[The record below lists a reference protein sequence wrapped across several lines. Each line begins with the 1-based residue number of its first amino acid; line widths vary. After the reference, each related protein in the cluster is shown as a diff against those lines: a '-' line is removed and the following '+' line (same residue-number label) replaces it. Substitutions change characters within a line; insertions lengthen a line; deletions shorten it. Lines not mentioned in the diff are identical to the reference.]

1 MPPAGDAGKS
11 CVPFPNYL
19 EPREQKIRRSRA
31 RLLLI
36 EFFGWLD
43 GVALKFERSQIM
55 KRVLLILA
63 ATLGLVLGGLL
74 PMNSAGAQVA
84 IRAGYGGPVAV
95 GVGRGYYGYRGY
107 ARPYYGG
114 YYGYRPYYRSYYQ
127 SYYPYAYHAGYPG
140 YSYGYPRYYSSYS
153 YGYPRYYNSYRYARP
168 YYGPRAGVYV
178 Y

>member
-1 MPPAGDAGKS
+1 
-11 CVPFPNYL
+11 
-19 EPREQKIRRSRA
+19 
-31 RLLLI
+31 
-36 EFFGWLD
+36 
-43 GVALKFERSQIM
+43 M

-63 ATLGLVLGGLL
+63 ATLGLAVGGLV
-74 PMNSAGAQVA
+74 SVKTAEAQVVV
-84 IRAGYGGPVAV
+84 GGPVTV

-140 YSYGYPRYYSSYS
+140 YSYGYPVYSSGYYG
-153 YGYPRYYNSYRYARP
+153 YGYPTYYSGYRYARP

>member
-1 MPPAGDAGKS
+1 
-11 CVPFPNYL
+11 
-19 EPREQKIRRSRA
+19 
-31 RLLLI
+31 
-36 EFFGWLD
+36 
-43 GVALKFERSQIM
+43 M

-63 ATLGLVLGGLL
+63 ATLGLAVGGLL
-74 PMNSAGAQVA
+74 PTNSADAQVA
-84 IRAGYGGPVAV
+84 IRAGYGGPVA
-95 GVGRGYYGYRGY
+95 VGRGYYGYRGY

-140 YSYGYPRYYSSYS
+140 YYSAYPSYYSGYPTYYS
-153 YGYPRYYNSYRYARP
+153 GYRYARP